1 MELAA
6 ILRVPQM
13 DATKLVWGP
22 EHTTDEQTAALAA
35 DSGYHGTDSGYLAD
49 LSNGWWCGQL
59 LMSLMSCLFVLNHRP
74 MWSCCSAQPSVHN
87 VISVM

>member
-1 MELAA
+1 
-6 ILRVPQM
+6 M

-59 LMSLMSCLFVLNHRP
+59 LMSLMS
-74 MWSCCSAQPSVHN
+74 
-87 VISVM
+87 